1 MTSENVTCFYYWKNG
16 GYIMEY
22 AGMIDKYAPKIMELR
37 DMENTRAEMRAGL
50 IIMQIM
56 DETMKEVKEKVGNLY
71 SELIMR

>member
-1 MTSENVTCFYYWKNG
+1 
-16 GYIMEY
+16 MEY